1 MLLFKKWTTS
11 VCADMEN
18 VLIYYGVKKANCS
31 TVCWVRYHFWGWGNS
46 LSPTE
51 LSLPN
56 SSIFVWAQNSLEG
69 YTLDNSGCEGM
80 WAMRRKTWSF
90 AFCKPL
96 LNVDSLVFI
105 DTVSS
110 LDSRKNLKRKFHGLE
125 RIGGEEINAAA
136 WDFQQRSMLPS
147 LQLALALRAFV
158 SL

>member
-1 MLLFKKWTTS
+1 MCWYGECLDILRSEESKLQHGMLSAIPFLR
-11 VCADMEN
+11 V
-18 VLIYYGVKKANCS
+18 G
-31 TVCWVRYHFWGWGNS
+31 
-46 LSPTE
+46 E

-80 WAMRRKTWSF
+80 WEMRRKTWSF

-110 LDSRKNLKRKFHGLE
+110 LDNRKNLKRKFHGLE